1 MVQLLISVLLCR
13 GVDNIRKDM
22 DSPDHSLIGRHN
34 HTTQEVVNL
43 MLTGR
48 AVSNLFDDRLDV
60 EGTILKG
67 VQQRSTCGLLSLV
80 EAYGIIEVCDIA
92 TMLVPKN

>member
-1 MVQLLISVLLCR
+1 
-13 GVDNIRKDM
+13 M
-22 DSPDHSLIGRHN
+22 DSPDHALIGRHN

-80 EAYGIIEVCDIA
+80 EAYGIIEVRY
-92 TMLVPKN
+92 LYRFPSEN